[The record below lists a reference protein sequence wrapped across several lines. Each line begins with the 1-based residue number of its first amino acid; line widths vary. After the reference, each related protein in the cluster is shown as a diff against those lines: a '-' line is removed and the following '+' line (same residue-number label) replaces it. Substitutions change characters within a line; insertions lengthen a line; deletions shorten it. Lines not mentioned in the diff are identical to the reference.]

1 MYLEALKLR
10 YESEI
15 MVATTNLK
23 NYIDNSVGV
32 AEHPD
37 IVGSIDTMVAAIA
50 EYRDKLHVVEELM
63 PLIEWRI

>member
-23 NYIDNSVGV
+23 NYVDNSVGV

-37 IVGSIDTMVAAIA
+37 IVGSMDAMISAIA
-50 EYRDKLHVVEELM
+50 EAKEKLEVVEELM
-63 PLIEWRI
+63 P

>member
-15 MVATTNLK
+15 MAATANLK

-50 EYRDKLHVVEELM
+50 ESRDKLDVVEELM
-63 PLIEWRI
+63 P

>member
-23 NYIDNSVGV
+23 NYVDNSVGV

-37 IVGSIDTMVAAIA
+37 IVGSMDAMISAIA
-50 EYRDKLHVVEELM
+50 EAKEKLDVVEELM
-63 PLIEWRI
+63 P

>member
-1 MYLEALKLR
+1 MYLEALKLK

-15 MVATTNLK
+15 MVATANLK

-37 IVGSIDTMVAAIA
+37 ILGSMDTMISAIA
-50 EYRDKLHVVEELM
+50 ESREKLDVIEELM
-63 PLIEWRI
+63 P

>member
-10 YESEI
+10 YESDI

-23 NYIDNSVGV
+23 NYVDNSVGV

-37 IVGSIDTMVAAIA
+37 IVGSMDAMISAIA
-50 EYRDKLHVVEELM
+50 EAKEKLDVVEELM
-63 PLIEWRI
+63 P

>member
-1 MYLEALKLR
+1 MYLEALKFR

-23 NYIDNSVGV
+23 NYVDNSVGV

-37 IVGSIDTMVAAIA
+37 IVGSMDAMISAIA
-50 EYRDKLHVVEELM
+50 EAKEKLDVVEELM
-63 PLIEWRI
+63 P

>member
-1 MYLEALKLR
+1 MKDNLNMYLEALKLR

-23 NYIDNSVGV
+23 NYVDNSVGV

-37 IVGSIDTMVAAIA
+37 IVGSMDAMISAIA
-50 EYRDKLHVVEELM
+50 EAKEKLDVVEELM
-63 PLIEWRI
+63 P

>member
-32 AEHPD
+32 AEHPG

-50 EYRDKLHVVEELM
+50 ESREKLDVVDELM
-63 PLIEWRI
+63 P

>member
-15 MVATTNLK
+15 MAATVNLK

-37 IVGSIDTMVAAIA
+37 ILGSMDAMISAIA
-50 EYRDKLHVVEELM
+50 ESREKLDVIEELM
-63 PLIEWRI
+63 P

>member
-23 NYIDNSVGV
+23 NYVDNSVGV
-32 AEHPD
+32 AEHTD
-37 IVGSIDTMVAAIA
+37 IVGSMDAMISAIA
-50 EYRDKLHVVEELM
+50 EAKEKLDVVEELM
-63 PLIEWRI
+63 P

>member
-23 NYIDNSVGV
+23 NYVDNSVGV

-37 IVGSIDTMVAAIA
+37 IVGSMDTMISAIA
-50 EYRDKLHVVEELM
+50 EAKEKLDVVEELM
-63 PLIEWRI
+63 P

>member
-23 NYIDNSVGV
+23 NYVDNSGGV

-37 IVGSIDTMVAAIA
+37 IVGSMDAMISAIA
-50 EYRDKLHVVEELM
+50 EAKEKLDVVEELM
-63 PLIEWRI
+63 P

>member
-23 NYIDNSVGV
+23 NYVDNSVGV

-37 IVGSIDTMVAAIA
+37 IVGSMDAMISAIA
-50 EYRDKLHVVEELM
+50 EAKEKLDVGEELM
-63 PLIEWRI
+63 P

>member
-23 NYIDNSVGV
+23 NYVDNSVGV
-32 AEHPD
+32 AAPPD
-37 IVGSIDTMVAAIA
+37 IVGSMDAMISAIA
-50 EYRDKLHVVEELM
+50 EAKEKLDVVEELM
-63 PLIEWRI
+63 P

>member
-23 NYIDNSVGV
+23 NYVDNSVGV

-37 IVGSIDTMVAAIA
+37 FVGSMDTMNSAIA
-50 EYRDKLHVVEELM
+50 EAKEKLDVVEELM
-63 PLIEWRI
+63 P